1 VRGYSEKRVRPSAL
15 AAIVTVAAVL
25 GGLLAVVAADRT
37 GLLGGTETVFASGS
51 GGVLPV
57 EREIARPDSTAK
69 PLAGNVFDPASIY
82 ESRSGGVVTIYA
94 QFDDQPAAEHAA

>member
-1 VRGYSEKRVRPSAL
+1 MRPSAL
-15 AAIVTVAAVL
+15 AAIVIVAAVV

-37 GLLGGTETVFASGS
+37 GLLDGTTETVFVSGS
-51 GGVLPV
+51 GAALPV
-57 EREIARPDSTAK
+57 EREIARPDSAAK

-94 QFDDQPAAEHAA
+94 